1 MNQFKTLF
9 LIACLTGLMVWIG
22 DLLYPGGQGL
32 LMALAIAVVMNF
44 VSYFYS
50 DKIVLASYGARTLEQ
65 QDAPDL
71 YLLVSRIAKAANLPM
86 PRLALIEDAT
96 PNAFATGRN
105 PEHAVVAVTTGML
118 QILNDAELEGVLAHE
133 MGHVAHRDILISS
146 ITSVL
151 VQAIMFL
158 SRMAMW
164 VAPRDEEGRSNPI
177 AGLLIAIF
185 APVSAMVLQLALS
198 RSREYLADEYSA
210 QVTGRPLELANALER
225 ISGIN
230 QIQPMRDAQPATAHM
245 MIVNPLRGGGLMSL
259 FSTHPPMVA
268 RIERLRALASGM
280 YVRLSAI
287 R

>member
-9 LIACLTGLMVWIG
+9 LIAGLTGLLVWIG
-22 DLLYPGGQGL
+22 DMLYPGGQGL

-50 DKIVLASYGARTLEQ
+50 DKIVLASYGAKILEQ

-71 YLLVSRIAKAANLPM
+71 YLLVSRLAQRANIPM
-86 PRLALIEDAT
+86 PRLALVEDDT

-118 QILNDAELEGVLAHE
+118 QLLSDAELEGVLAHE
-133 MGHVAHRDILISS
+133 LGHVANRDILISS

-164 VAPRDEEGRSNPI
+164 VTPRDSGGRSNPI
-177 AGLLIAIF
+177 AGLLIAIL
-185 APVSAMVLQLALS
+185 APISAMVLQLALS

-210 QVTGRPLELANALER
+210 QITGRPLELANALER

-230 QIQPMRDAQPATAHM
+230 QVQPMRDAQPATAHM
-245 MIVNPLRGGGLMSL
+245 MIVNPLRSGGLMSL
-259 FSTHPPMVA
+259 FSTHPPIEA
-268 RIERLRALASGM
+268 RIERLRSMASGM
-280 YVRLSAI
+280 R
-287 R
+287 

>member
-9 LIACLTGLMVWIG
+9 LIAGLTGLLVWIG
-22 DLLYPGGQGL
+22 DMLYPGGQGL

-50 DKIVLASYGARTLEQ
+50 DRIVLASYGAKILEQ

-71 YLLVSRIAKAANLPM
+71 YLLVSRIAQRANLPM
-86 PRLALIEDAT
+86 PRLALVEDDT

-118 QILNDAELEGVLAHE
+118 QLLNDAELEGVLAHE
-133 MGHVAHRDILISS
+133 LGHVAHRDILISS
-146 ITSVL
+146 LASVL

-164 VAPRDEEGRSNPI
+164 VTPRDSEGRSNPL

-185 APVSAMVLQLALS
+185 APLSAMVLQLALS

-225 ISGIN
+225 ISGLN

-259 FSTHPPMVA
+259 FSTHPPIEA
-268 RIERLRALASGM
+268 RIERLRAMASGM
-280 YVRLSAI
+280 R
-287 R
+287 

>member
-1 MNQFKTLF
+1 MNQFKTL
-9 LIACLTGLMVWIG
+9 LIIAGLTGLLVWIG
-22 DLLYPGGQGL
+22 DMLYPGGQGL

-50 DKIVLASYGARTLEQ
+50 DKIVLASYGARILGQ

-71 YLLVSRIAKAANLPM
+71 YLLVSRVAQRANLPM
-86 PRLALIEDAT
+86 PRLALIEDDT

-105 PEHAVVAVTTGML
+105 PEHAIVAVTTGML
-118 QILNDAELEGVLAHE
+118 RLLSDAELEGVLAHE
-133 MGHVAHRDILISS
+133 LGHVAHRDILLSS

-164 VAPRDEEGRSNPI
+164 VTPRDEEGRSNPI

-185 APVSAMVLQLALS
+185 APISAMVLQLALS

-210 QVTGRPLELANALER
+210 QITGRPLELANALER
-225 ISGIN
+225 ISGVN
-230 QIQPMRDAQPATAHM
+230 QVQPMRDAQPATAHM
-245 MIVNPLRGGGLMSL
+245 MIVNPLRSGGLMSL
-259 FSTHPPMVA
+259 FSTHPPIEA
-268 RIERLRALASGM
+268 RIERLRAMASGM
-280 YVRLSAI
+280 
-287 R
+287 

>member
-9 LIACLTGLMVWIG
+9 IIAALTGLLVWIG

-32 LMALAIAVVMNF
+32 LIALVIAVVMNF
-44 VSYFYS
+44 ISYFYS
-50 DKIVLASYGARTLEQ
+50 DKIVLASYGAKTLEQ

-71 YLLVSRIAKAANLPM
+71 YLLVSRIAQRANIPM
-86 PRLALIEDAT
+86 PRLALIEDGT

-105 PEHAVVAVTTGML
+105 PEHAVVAVTTGIL
-118 QILNDAELEGVLAHE
+118 QLLSDAELEGVLAHE
-133 MGHVAHRDILISS
+133 LGHVAHRDILLSS

-164 VAPRDEEGRSNPI
+164 VTPRDEEGRSNPI

-210 QVTGRPLELANALER
+210 QITGRPLELASALER
-225 ISGIN
+225 ISGLN
-230 QIQPMRDAQPATAHM
+230 QDQPMRDAQPATAHM
-245 MIVNPLRGGGLMSL
+245 MIVNPLRSGGLMSL
-259 FSTHPPMVA
+259 FSTHPPIAA
-268 RIERLRALASGM
+268 RIERLRAMASGM
-280 YVRLSAI
+280 R
-287 R
+287 

>member
-9 LIACLTGLMVWIG
+9 LIAALTGLLVWIG

-71 YLLVSRIAKAANLPM
+71 YLLVSRIAQRANLPM
-86 PRLALIEDAT
+86 PRLALIQEDT
-96 PNAFATGRN
+96 PNAFATGRD

-118 QILNDAELEGVLAHE
+118 QLLNDAELEGVLAHE

-164 VAPRDEEGRSNPI
+164 VAPRDEEGRSNPL

-225 ISGIN
+225 ISGLN

-245 MIVNPLRGGGLMSL
+245 MIVNPLRGGGLMGL
-259 FSTHPPMVA
+259 FSTHPPIQA
-268 RIERLRALASGM
+268 RIERLRAMASGM
-280 YVRLSAI
+280 R
-287 R
+287 

>member
-9 LIACLTGLMVWIG
+9 LIVCLTGLLVWIG

-65 QDAPDL
+65 QEAPDL
-71 YLLVSRIAKAANLPM
+71 YLLVSRIAQAANLPL
-86 PRLALIEDAT
+86 PRLALIEDDT
-96 PNAFATGRN
+96 PNAFATGRD
-105 PEHAVVAVTTGML
+105 PEHAVVAVTTGMIRL
-118 QILNDAELEGVLAHE
+118 LSDAELEGVLAHE
-133 MGHVAHRDILISS
+133 LGHVAHRDILLSS

-151 VQAIMFL
+151 VQAILFL

-164 VAPRDEEGRSNPI
+164 VTPRDEEGRAHPFV
-177 AGLLIAIF
+177 GLVIAIF
-185 APVSAMVLQLALS
+185 APISAMVLQLALS

-230 QIQPMRDAQPATAHM
+230 EVQPMRDAQPATAHM

-259 FSTHPPMVA
+259 FSTHPPIEA
-268 RIERLRALASGM
+268 RIERLRAMAAG
-280 YVRLSAI
+280 R
-287 R
+287 

>member
-9 LIACLTGLMVWIG
+9 LIAALTGLLVWIG
-22 DLLYPGGQGL
+22 DMLYPGGQGL

-50 DKIVLASYGARTLEQ
+50 DKIVLASYGAKILEQ

-71 YLLVSRIAKAANLPM
+71 YLLVSRIAQRANLPM
-86 PRLALIEDAT
+86 PRLALVEDDT

-118 QILNDAELEGVLAHE
+118 QLLNDAELEGVLAHE
-133 MGHVAHRDILISS
+133 LGHVANRDILISS

-164 VAPRDEEGRSNPI
+164 VTPRDSGGRSNPI
-177 AGLLIAIF
+177 AGLLIAIL
-185 APVSAMVLQLALS
+185 APISAMVLQLALS

-210 QVTGRPLELANALER
+210 QITGRPLELANALER

-230 QIQPMRDAQPATAHM
+230 QVQPMRDAQPATAHM

-259 FSTHPPMVA
+259 FSTHPPIQA
-268 RIERLRALASGM
+268 RIERLRAMATGM
-280 YVRLSAI
+280 RS
-287 R
+287 

>member
-9 LIACLTGLMVWIG
+9 LIVCLTGLLVWIG

-50 DKIVLASYGARTLEQ
+50 DKIVLASYGARTLDQ

-71 YLLVSRIAKAANLPM
+71 YLLVSRIAQRANLPM
-86 PRLALIEDAT
+86 PRLALVQDDT

-118 QILNDAELEGVLAHE
+118 QVLSDAELEGVLAHE
-133 MGHVAHRDILISS
+133 LGHVAHRDILISS
-146 ITSVL
+146 ITAVL

-164 VAPRDEEGRSNPI
+164 VTPRDDEGRSNPI

-185 APVSAMVLQLALS
+185 APISAMVLQLALS

-210 QVTGRPLELANALER
+210 QITGRPLELANALGR

-230 QIQPMRDAQPATAHM
+230 QVQPMRDAQPATAHM

-259 FSTHPPMVA
+259 FSTHPPIEA
-268 RIERLRALASGM
+268 RIERLRRMAAGM
-280 YVRLSAI
+280 
-287 R
+287 

>member
-9 LIACLTGLMVWIG
+9 LIMCLTGLLVWIG
-22 DLLYPGGQGL
+22 DMLYPGGQGL

-50 DKIVLASYGARTLEQ
+50 DKIVLASYGAKILDQ

-71 YLLVSRIAKAANLPM
+71 YLLVSRIAQQGNLPM
-86 PRLALIEDAT
+86 PRLALVEDDT

-118 QILNDAELEGVLAHE
+118 QLLNDAELEGVLAHE
-133 MGHVAHRDILISS
+133 LGHVAHRDILLSS
-146 ITSVL
+146 IASVL

-164 VAPRDEEGRSNPI
+164 VTPRDEEGRSNPI

-245 MIVNPLRGGGLMSL
+245 MIVNPLRSGGLMSL
-259 FSTHPPMVA
+259 FSTHPPIEE
-268 RIERLRALASGM
+268 RIQRLRALAAGM
-280 YVRLSAI
+280 
-287 R
+287 

>member
-1 MNQFKTLF
+1 MNQFKILF
-9 LIACLTGLMVWIG
+9 FIVVLTGLLVWIG

-65 QDAPDL
+65 QEAPDL
-71 YLLVSRIAKAANLPM
+71 YLLLSRIVQRANLPL
-86 PRLALIEDAT
+86 PRLALIEDDT
-96 PNAFATGRN
+96 PNAFATGRD
-105 PEHAVVAVTTGML
+105 PEHAVVAVTTGMIRL
-118 QILNDAELEGVLAHE
+118 LSDAELEGVLAHE
-133 MGHVAHRDILISS
+133 LGHVAHRDILLSS

-185 APVSAMVLQLALS
+185 APLSAMVLQLALS

-230 QIQPMRDAQPATAHM
+230 EIQPMRDAQPATAHM

-259 FSTHPPMVA
+259 FSTHPPIQA
-268 RIERLRALASGM
+268 RIERLRAMASGM
-280 YVRLSAI
+280 
-287 R
+287 

>member
-9 LIACLTGLMVWIG
+9 LIAGLTGLLVWIG
-22 DLLYPGGQGL
+22 DMLYPGGQGL

-50 DKIVLASYGARTLEQ
+50 DKIVLASYGAKILEQ

-71 YLLVSRIAKAANLPM
+71 YLLVSRLAQRANIPM
-86 PRLALIEDAT
+86 PRLALVEDDT

-118 QILNDAELEGVLAHE
+118 QLLSDAELEGVLAHE
-133 MGHVAHRDILISS
+133 LGHVANRDILISS

-164 VAPRDEEGRSNPI
+164 VTPRDSGGRSNPI
-177 AGLLIAIF
+177 AGLLIAIL
-185 APVSAMVLQLALS
+185 APISAMVLQLALS

-210 QVTGRPLELANALER
+210 QITGRPLELANALER

-230 QIQPMRDAQPATAHM
+230 QVQPMRDAQPATAHM

-259 FSTHPPMVA
+259 FSTHPPIEA
-268 RIERLRALASGM
+268 RIERLRAMASGM
-280 YVRLSAI
+280 
-287 R
+287 

>member
-9 LIACLTGLMVWIG
+9 LIVCLTGLLVWIG
-22 DLLYPGGQGL
+22 DTLYPGGQGL

-71 YLLVSRIAKAANLPM
+71 YLLVSRIAKAGNLPL
-86 PRLALIEDAT
+86 PRLALIEDDT
-96 PNAFATGRN
+96 PNAFATGRD
-105 PEHAVVAVTTGML
+105 PEHAVVAVTTGMIRL
-118 QILNDAELEGVLAHE
+118 LSDAELEGVLAHE
-133 MGHVAHRDILISS
+133 LGHVAHRDILLSS

-164 VAPRDEEGRSNPI
+164 VTPHDEEGRPHPFV
-177 AGLLIAIF
+177 GLVIAIF
-185 APVSAMVLQLALS
+185 APISAMVLQLALS

-230 QIQPMRDAQPATAHM
+230 EAQPMRDAQPATAHM

-259 FSTHPPMVA
+259 FSTHPPIAA
-268 RIERLRALASGM
+268 RIERLRAMATG
-280 YVRLSAI
+280 R
-287 R
+287 

>member
-9 LIACLTGLMVWIG
+9 LIAGLTGLLVWIG

-65 QDAPDL
+65 QEAPDL

-86 PRLALIEDAT
+86 PRLAIIEDDT

-118 QILNDAELEGVLAHE
+118 RLLSDAELEGVLAHE
-133 MGHVAHRDILISS
+133 LGHVANRDILLGS
-146 ITSVL
+146 IASVL

-164 VAPRDEEGRSNPI
+164 VTPRDEEGRSNPI

-198 RSREYLADEYSA
+198 RSREYLADEFSGRI
-210 QVTGRPLELANALER
+210 TGRPLELANALER
-225 ISGIN
+225 ISGLN
-230 QIQPMRDAQPATAHM
+230 QVQPMRDAQPATAHM
-245 MIVNPLRGGGLMSL
+245 MIVNPLRGGGLMNL
-259 FSTHPPMVA
+259 FSTHPPIEA
-268 RIERLRALASGM
+268 RVERLRRMAAGM
-280 YVRLSAI
+280 
-287 R
+287 

>member
-9 LIACLTGLMVWIG
+9 LIAGLTGLLVWIG
-22 DLLYPGGQGL
+22 DMLYPGGQGL

-50 DKIVLASYGARTLEQ
+50 DKIVLASYGAKILEQ

-71 YLLVSRIAKAANLPM
+71 YLLVSRLAQRANIPM
-86 PRLALIEDAT
+86 PRLALVEDDT

-118 QILNDAELEGVLAHE
+118 QLLSDAELEGVLAHE
-133 MGHVAHRDILISS
+133 LGHVAHRDILISS

-164 VAPRDEEGRSNPI
+164 VTPRDSGGRSNPI
-177 AGLLIAIF
+177 AGLLIAIL
-185 APVSAMVLQLALS
+185 APISAMVLQLALS

-210 QVTGRPLELANALER
+210 QITGRPLELANALER

-259 FSTHPPMVA
+259 FSTHPPIQA
-268 RIERLRALASGM
+268 RIERLRAMASGM
-280 YVRLSAI
+280 R
-287 R
+287 

>member
-9 LIACLTGLMVWIG
+9 LIAGLTGLLVWIG
-22 DLLYPGGQGL
+22 DMLYPGGQGL

-50 DKIVLASYGARTLEQ
+50 DKIVLASYGAKILEQ

-71 YLLVSRIAKAANLPM
+71 YLLVSRLAQRANIPM
-86 PRLALIEDAT
+86 PRLALVEDDT

-118 QILNDAELEGVLAHE
+118 QLLSDAELEGVLAHE
-133 MGHVAHRDILISS
+133 LGHVAHRDILISS

-164 VAPRDEEGRSNPI
+164 VTPRDSGGRSNPI
-177 AGLLIAIF
+177 AGLLIAIL
-185 APVSAMVLQLALS
+185 APISAMVLQLALS

-210 QVTGRPLELANALER
+210 QITGRPLELANALER

-245 MIVNPLRGGGLMSL
+245 MIVNPLRSGGLMSL
-259 FSTHPPMVA
+259 FSTHPPIQA
-268 RIERLRALASGM
+268 RIERLRAMASGM
-280 YVRLSAI
+280 
-287 R
+287 

>member
-1 MNQFKTLF
+1 MNQFKTLL
-9 LIACLTGLMVWIG
+9 LIAGLTGLLVWIG
-22 DLLYPGGQGL
+22 DMLYPGGQGL

-50 DKIVLASYGARTLEQ
+50 DKIVLASYGAKMLEQ

-71 YLLVSRIAKAANLPM
+71 YLLVSRIAQRANIPM
-86 PRLALIEDAT
+86 PRLALIEDGT

-105 PEHAVVAVTTGML
+105 PEHAVVAVTTGIL
-118 QILNDAELEGVLAHE
+118 QLLSDAELEGVLAHE
-133 MGHVAHRDILISS
+133 LGHVVHRDILISS

-164 VAPRDEEGRSNPI
+164 VAPRDEEGRSNPL

-185 APVSAMVLQLALS
+185 APISAMVLQLALS

-210 QVTGRPLELANALER
+210 QITGRPLELANALER

-259 FSTHPPMVA
+259 FSTHPPIEA
-268 RIERLRALASGM
+268 RIERLRAMAAGM
-280 YVRLSAI
+280 
-287 R
+287 

>member
-9 LIACLTGLMVWIG
+9 LIVCLTGLLVWIG

-65 QDAPDL
+65 QEAPDL
-71 YLLVSRIAKAANLPM
+71 YLLVSRIAQRANLPL
-86 PRLALIEDAT
+86 PRLALIEDDT
-96 PNAFATGRN
+96 PNAFATGRD
-105 PEHAVVAVTTGML
+105 PEHAVVAVTTGMIRL
-118 QILNDAELEGVLAHE
+118 LSDAELEGVLAHE
-133 MGHVAHRDILISS
+133 LGHVAHRDILLSS

-164 VAPRDEEGRSNPI
+164 VTPRDEEGRAHPLV
-177 AGLLIAIF
+177 GLVIAIF

-230 QIQPMRDAQPATAHM
+230 EVQPMRDAQPATAHM

-259 FSTHPPMVA
+259 FSTHPPIQA
-268 RIERLRALASGM
+268 RIERLRSMASGM
-280 YVRLSAI
+280 
-287 R
+287 

>member
-9 LIACLTGLMVWIG
+9 LIAALTGLLVWIG
-22 DLLYPGGQGL
+22 DMLYPGGQGL

-50 DKIVLASYGARTLEQ
+50 DKIVLASYGARTLDQ

-86 PRLALIEDAT
+86 PRLALVEDDT

-118 QILNDAELEGVLAHE
+118 QLLNDAELEGVLAHE

-164 VAPRDEEGRSNPI
+164 VTPRDEEGRSNPL

-185 APVSAMVLQLALS
+185 APLSAMVLQLALS

-259 FSTHPPMVA
+259 FSTHPPIEA
-268 RIERLRALASGM
+268 RIERLRAMASGQ
-280 YVRLSAI
+280 
-287 R
+287 

>member
-9 LIACLTGLMVWIG
+9 LIAGLTGLLVWIG
-22 DLLYPGGQGL
+22 DMLYPGGQGL

-50 DKIVLASYGARTLEQ
+50 DKIVLASYGAKILEQ

-71 YLLVSRIAKAANLPM
+71 YLLVSRLAQRANIPM
-86 PRLALIEDAT
+86 PRLALVEDDT

-118 QILNDAELEGVLAHE
+118 QLLSDAELEGVLAHE
-133 MGHVAHRDILISS
+133 LGHVAHRDILISS

-164 VAPRDEEGRSNPI
+164 VTPRDSGGRSNPI
-177 AGLLIAIF
+177 AGLLIAIL
-185 APVSAMVLQLALS
+185 APISAMVLQLALS

-210 QVTGRPLELANALER
+210 QITGRPLELANALER

-230 QIQPMRDAQPATAHM
+230 QVQPMRDAQPATAHM
-245 MIVNPLRGGGLMSL
+245 MIVNPLRSGGLMSL
-259 FSTHPPMVA
+259 FSTHPPIEA
-268 RIERLRALASGM
+268 RIERLRRMASGM
-280 YVRLSAI
+280 R
-287 R
+287 

>member
-9 LIACLTGLMVWIG
+9 LIAALTGLLVWIG

-32 LMALAIAVVMNF
+32 LMALAIAVVLNF

-50 DKIVLASYGARTLEQ
+50 DKIVLASYGARTLDQ

-71 YLLVSRIAKAANLPM
+71 YLLVSRIAQRANLPM
-86 PRLALIEDAT
+86 PRLALVEDDT

-118 QILNDAELEGVLAHE
+118 QLLSDAELEGVLAHE
-133 MGHVAHRDILISS
+133 LGHVANRDILISS

-164 VAPRDEEGRSNPI
+164 VTPRDSGGRSNPI
-177 AGLLIAIF
+177 AGLLIAIL
-185 APVSAMVLQLALS
+185 APISAMVLQLALS

-210 QVTGRPLELANALER
+210 QITGRPLELANALER

-259 FSTHPPMVA
+259 FSTHPPIQA
-268 RIERLRALASGM
+268 RIERLRAMASGM
-280 YVRLSAI
+280 R
-287 R
+287 

>member
-9 LIACLTGLMVWIG
+9 LIAGLTGLLVWIG

-50 DKIVLASYGARTLEQ
+50 DKIVLASYGAQILGP

-71 YLLVSRIAKAANLPM
+71 YLLVSRLAQRANLPM
-86 PRLALIEDAT
+86 PRLALIEDDT

-105 PEHAVVAVTTGML
+105 PEHAVVAVTTGMIRL
-118 QILNDAELEGVLAHE
+118 LSDAELEGVLAHE
-133 MGHVAHRDILISS
+133 LGHVAHRDILLSS

-164 VAPRDEEGRSNPI
+164 VAPRDSEGRSNPL

-185 APVSAMVLQLALS
+185 APISAMVLQLALS

-210 QVTGRPLELANALER
+210 QTTGRPLELANALER
-225 ISGIN
+225 ISGMN
-230 QIQPMRDAQPATAHM
+230 AVHPMRDAQPATAHM
-245 MIVNPLRGGGLMSL
+245 MIVNPLRGGGLMGL
-259 FSTHPPMVA
+259 FSTHPPIEA
-268 RIERLRALASGM
+268 RIERLREMASGM
-280 YVRLSAI
+280 
-287 R
+287 

>member
-1 MNQFKTLF
+1 MNQFKILF
-9 LIACLTGLMVWIG
+9 FIVVLTGLLVWIG

-65 QDAPDL
+65 QEAPDL
-71 YLLVSRIAKAANLPM
+71 YLLLSRIVQRANLPL
-86 PRLALIEDAT
+86 PRLALIEDDT
-96 PNAFATGRN
+96 PNAFATGRD
-105 PEHAVVAVTTGML
+105 PEHAVVAVTTGMIRL
-118 QILNDAELEGVLAHE
+118 LSDAELEGVLAHE
-133 MGHVAHRDILISS
+133 RGHVAHRDILLSS

-185 APVSAMVLQLALS
+185 APLSAMVLQLALS

-230 QIQPMRDAQPATAHM
+230 EIQPMRDAQPATAHL

-259 FSTHPPMVA
+259 FSTHPPIQA
-268 RIERLRALASGM
+268 RIERLRAMASGM
-280 YVRLSAI
+280 
-287 R
+287 

>member
-9 LIACLTGLMVWIG
+9 LIACLTALMVWIG
-22 DLLYPGGQGL
+22 DMLYPGGQGL

-44 VSYFYS
+44 VSYFCS
-50 DKIVLASYGARTLEQ
+50 DKIVLASYGARTLDQ

-71 YLLVSRIAKAANLPM
+71 YLLVSRIAQRANIPM
-86 PRLALIEDAT
+86 PRLAIVEDST
-96 PNAFATGRN
+96 PNAFATGRD

-133 MGHVAHRDILISS
+133 LGHVVHRDILLSS

-164 VAPRDEEGRSNPI
+164 VTPRDEEGRANPL

-185 APVSAMVLQLALS
+185 APISALVLQLALS

-210 QVTGRPLELANALER
+210 QITGRPLELANALER

-230 QIQPMRDAQPATAHM
+230 QVQPMRDAQPATAHM

-259 FSTHPPMVA
+259 FSTHPPIEA
-268 RIERLRALASGM
+268 RIERLRAMASGM
-280 YVRLSAI
+280 R
-287 R
+287 

>member
-1 MNQFKTLF
+1 MNQFKILF
-9 LIACLTGLMVWIG
+9 FIVVLTGLLVWIG

-65 QDAPDL
+65 QEAPDL
-71 YLLVSRIAKAANLPM
+71 YLLLSRIVQRANLPL
-86 PRLALIEDAT
+86 PRLALIEDDT
-96 PNAFATGRN
+96 PNAFATGRD
-105 PEHAVVAVTTGML
+105 PEHAVVAVTTGMIRL
-118 QILNDAELEGVLAHE
+118 LSDAELEGVLAHE
-133 MGHVAHRDILISS
+133 LGHVAHRDILLSS

-185 APVSAMVLQLALS
+185 APLSAMVLQLALS

-230 QIQPMRDAQPATAHM
+230 EIQPMRDAQPATAHL

-259 FSTHPPMVA
+259 FSTHPPIQA
-268 RIERLRALASGM
+268 RIERLRAMASGM
-280 YVRLSAI
+280 
-287 R
+287 

>member
-9 LIACLTGLMVWIG
+9 FIVVLTGLLVWIG

-65 QDAPDL
+65 QEAPDL
-71 YLLVSRIAKAANLPM
+71 YLLLSRIVQRANLPL
-86 PRLALIEDAT
+86 PRLALIEDDT
-96 PNAFATGRN
+96 PNAFATGRD
-105 PEHAVVAVTTGML
+105 PEHAVVAVTTGMIRL
-118 QILNDAELEGVLAHE
+118 LSDAELEGVLAHE
-133 MGHVAHRDILISS
+133 RGHVAHRDILLSS

-185 APVSAMVLQLALS
+185 APLSAMVLQLALS

-230 QIQPMRDAQPATAHM
+230 EIQPMRDAQPATAHL

-259 FSTHPPMVA
+259 FSTHPPIQA
-268 RIERLRALASGM
+268 RIERLRAMASGM
-280 YVRLSAI
+280 
-287 R
+287 

>member
-9 LIACLTGLMVWIG
+9 LIMCLTGLLVWIG
-22 DLLYPGGQGL
+22 DMLYPGGQGL

-50 DKIVLASYGARTLEQ
+50 DKIVLASYGAKILDQ

-71 YLLVSRIAKAANLPM
+71 YLLVSRIAQQGNLPM
-86 PRLALIEDAT
+86 PRLALVEDDT

-118 QILNDAELEGVLAHE
+118 QLLSDAELEGVLAHE
-133 MGHVAHRDILISS
+133 LGHVAHRDILLSS
-146 ITSVL
+146 LASVL

-164 VAPRDEEGRSNPI
+164 VTPRDEEGRSNPI

-245 MIVNPLRGGGLMSL
+245 MIVNPLRSGGLMSL
-259 FSTHPPMVA
+259 FSTHPPIEE
-268 RIERLRALASGM
+268 RIQRLRALAAGM
-280 YVRLSAI
+280 
-287 R
+287 

>member
-9 LIACLTGLMVWIG
+9 LIAGLTGLLVWIG
-22 DLLYPGGQGL
+22 DMLYPGGQGL

-50 DKIVLASYGARTLEQ
+50 DKIVLASYGAKILEQ

-71 YLLVSRIAKAANLPM
+71 YLLVSRLAQRANIPM
-86 PRLALIEDAT
+86 PRLALVEDDT

-118 QILNDAELEGVLAHE
+118 QLLSDAELEGVLAHE
-133 MGHVAHRDILISS
+133 LGHVAHRDILISS

-164 VAPRDEEGRSNPI
+164 VTPRDSGGRSNPI
-177 AGLLIAIF
+177 AGLLIAIL
-185 APVSAMVLQLALS
+185 APISAMVLQLALS

-210 QVTGRPLELANALER
+210 QITGRPLELANALER

-230 QIQPMRDAQPATAHM
+230 QVQPMRDAQPATAHM
-245 MIVNPLRGGGLMSL
+245 MIVNPLRSGGLMSL
-259 FSTHPPMVA
+259 FSTHPPIEA
-268 RIERLRALASGM
+268 RIERLRRMASGM
-280 YVRLSAI
+280 
-287 R
+287 